1 MKFFSYLS
9 LRSRFLIAPIIG
21 IILAILLYITSDA
34 IIREHNKVLQRLSES
49 NLPLITKISQ
59 SSLLLGD
66 EYTQLTLLLLSAQKH
81 QDEELVYIEGR
92 KILNNLHEIEHNFLI
107 SLEID
112 NSGGDSTHQAE
123 HLRNIKSAF
132 ILYKTA
138 VIGAIELSSVDVN
151 RAQQELLLAGK
162 VLQDLN
168 RLLLILSSTHIE
180 AMTSASILIE
190 ISLGQNNALN
200 VVAIFLI
207 SLMLISAL
215 YFSRNLANSLGK
227 VNQALLSLSKGN
239 YINSLPEQNDKY
251 MQELN
256 NAVNHFA
263 NSLDENKRQA
273 AELKHKV
280 ALLTDSEKR
289 IAALLDITATAII
302 AIDSSQKIVLFN
314 KAAEQ
319 MFGFDT
325 KKVMGE
331 NVSLLIPKI
340 YRKQHLVMVDYFEV
354 GTRESNLSLNTEPLT
369 ALKKSGEE
377 FPIEAKISR
386 LELATETIKTISI
399 SDISFRVEAED
410 VLLKYQEELEKKVKK
425 RTFELQ
431 CSLEDLKNTQGLL
444 VESEKMALLGR
455 LVAGIAHEL
464 NTPIGICVTAASYLE
479 EKISALNAT
488 YESQKM
494 RKQDFVS
501 FVDTASET
509 TRMLLVN
516 LMRASDL
523 ISSFK
528 LVAVDISSEMPRQ
541 FNLHDY
547 ISEVITSLR
556 PETKQYSHK
565 IRVVGD
571 RSLTVEAFPG
581 PIYQVITN
589 LVMNSIIHAFDNDK
603 QGEII
608 IEIKSEAS
616 TVTIHY
622 SDNGVGIPIANI
634 SMIFEPF
641 YTTKRG
647 CGGSGLGMYL
657 VYNLITSNLKGKIS
671 CRSEVGKGTHFTIEF
686 PVKLKD
692 G

>member
-1 MKFFSYLS
+1 MKLFSYLS

-34 IIREHNKVLQRLSES
+34 IIREHSAVLQRLSES
-49 NLPLITKISQ
+49 NLPLITRVSQ

-81 QDEELVYIEGR
+81 QDEEQVYLEGR
-92 KILNNLHEIEHNFLI
+92 KILNNLHEIEQKFLVGLGNG
-107 SLEID
+107 SSE
-112 NSGGDSTHQAE
+112 GGLHQIE
-123 HLRNIKSAF
+123 HLRKIKAAF

-151 RAQQELLLAGK
+151 RAEQELLLAGK

-168 RLLLILSSTHIE
+168 RLLLTLSSTHIE
-180 AMTSASILIE
+180 AMTSASTLIE

-215 YFSRNLANSLGK
+215 YFSRNLANSLGNI
-227 VNQALLSLSKGN
+227 NQALLSLSKGN
-239 YINSLPEQNDKY
+239 DINSLPEQNDEY

-256 NAVNHFA
+256 NAVSHFA
-263 NSLDENKRQA
+263 SALDENKRQA

-289 IAALLDITATAII
+289 IAALLDVTATAII

-325 KKVMGE
+325 KNVMGE
-331 NVSLLIPKI
+331 NVSLLIPQA
-340 YRKQHLVMVDYFEV
+340 YRKQHAIIVDYFEE
-354 GTRESNLSLNTEPLT
+354 GTRESNLSLNTESLT

-399 SDISFRVEAED
+399 SDISFRVEAEA
-410 VLLKYQEELEKKVKK
+410 VLLKYQEELEDKVKQ

-431 CSLEDLKNTQGLL
+431 SSIEDLQSAQGLL

-479 EKISALNAT
+479 ERITALNTA
-488 YESQKM
+488 YKNQKM
-494 RKQDFVS
+494 RKQDFVN

-516 LMRASDL
+516 LSRASDL

-528 LVAVDISSEMPRQ
+528 LVAVDVSSEMPRK

-565 IRVVGD
+565 INVIGD

-589 LVMNSIIHAFDNDK
+589 LVMNSIIHAFDSDK
-603 QGEII
+603 QGEIR

-616 TVTIHY
+616 TATIHY
-622 SDNGVGIPIANI
+622 SDNGVGIPVDNI

-657 VYNLITSNLKGKIS
+657 VYNLITCNLKGKIS
-671 CRSEVGKGTHFTIEF
+671 CRSEVGKGTEFIIEF
-686 PVKLKD
+686 PVKLTD